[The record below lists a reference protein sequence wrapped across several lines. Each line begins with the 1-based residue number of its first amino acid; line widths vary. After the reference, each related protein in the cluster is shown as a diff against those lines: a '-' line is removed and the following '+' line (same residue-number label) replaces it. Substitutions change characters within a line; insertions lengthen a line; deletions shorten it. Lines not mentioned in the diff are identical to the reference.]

1 MGRASGES
9 GSWLAKPQTNM
20 IRLVRTLFEMARE
33 HKPSIIFIDELDAL
47 CGNRDSAGSNEHTS
61 RMKTELMVQIDGVG
75 NDNTGVLLLAAT
87 NLPWALDPAMR
98 RRFQRKIHIPLPDEE
113 ARVRMFEIHVGDIPC
128 GLEPKDYAELGKRTA
143 GLSGS
148 DISIAV
154 QDALMQ
160 PVKKISSS
168 KFWRKVNVKGKE
180 KWTPC
185 KEDDPGATP
194 MNWRKVSASRLLEP
208 TVEVEDFFNVLVKV
222 KPSVAES
229 EIVKCV
235 EWTKEFGLEGA

>member
-1 MGRASGES
+1 VSS
-9 GSWLAKPQTNM
+9 VLLTLQTNGT
-20 IRLVRTLFEMARE
+20 RLVKTLFEMARE
-33 HKPSIIFIDELDAL
+33 NKPSIIFIDELDAL
-47 CGNRDSAGSNEHTS
+47 CGNRDNPGSNEHTA

-87 NLPWALDPAMR
+87 NLPWTLDPAMR

-113 ARVRMFEIHVGDIPC
+113 ARVRMFEIHVGDVPC
-128 GLEPKDYAELGKRTA
+128 GLEPKDYAELGKRAA

-168 KFWRKVNVKGKE
+168 KFWRKVDDKGKE

-185 KEDDPGATP
+185 KEDSPGSTP
-194 MNWRKVSASRLLEP
+194 MNWRKVPASRLLEP
-208 TVEVEDFFNVLVKV
+208 TIEVEDFFNVLAKV

>member
-1 MGRASGES
+1 VSVNIYSFMKVVPFLKLRTGA
-9 GSWLAKPQTNM
+9 N
-20 IRLVRTLFEMARE
+20 RLVKTLFEMARE

-47 CGNRDSAGSNEHTS
+47 CGNRDSADSNEHTA

-87 NLPWALDPAMR
+87 NLPWTLDPAMR
-98 RRFQRKIHIPLPDEE
+98 RRFQRRIHIPLPDEE
-113 ARVRMFEIHVGDIPC
+113 ARVQMFKIHIGDTPC
-128 GLEPKDYAELGKRTA
+128 GLQTKDYEELGKQTA

-168 KFWRKVNVKGKE
+168 KFWRQ
-180 KWTPC
+180 
-185 KEDDPGATP
+185 
-194 MNWRKVSASRLLEP
+194 VS
-208 TVEVEDFFNVLVKV
+208 
-222 KPSVAES
+222 
-229 EIVKCV
+229 
-235 EWTKEFGLEGA
+235 